1 MGKLWFCFKKDIV
14 LALKSWYIYTELI
27 MAFVFIIILLFIVP
41 ENFDSTRTIYAYFDL
56 KPAEMNRIDEFID
69 ESEDEIILLNSR
81 FDVMNILREEKSS
94 IGMIVT
100 KQYRRLDYEIIL
112 QGFENEKLKT
122 LMKTNFLMYFIE
134 EMPRYE
140 SIVTTTTLMG
150 NNEKLSD
157 RINLLPVFLTM
168 NASFMGLFI
177 IASYIFLDKERG
189 TIRALTVTPLAV
201 WQYLLSKVGLLVV
214 SGLMSSFIT
223 TIFVAGTKVNYIGL
237 FFLLITTN
245 IFGSV
250 LGLFITSFFKDMASA
265 MGWMYSVIIILMFP
279 SFSYYMPAFSPLAL
293 RLLPSY
299 PMLFAYRELFFEHG
313 NISYVYNVCLMF
325 SILSIIIFLIAN
337 KKFKETLT
345 I

>member
-1 MGKLWFCFKKDIV
+1 
-14 LALKSWYIYTELI
+14 
-27 MAFVFIIILLFIVP
+27 
-41 ENFDSTRTIYAYFDL
+41 
-56 KPAEMNRIDEFID
+56 MNRIEEFID
-69 ESEDEIILLNSR
+69 ESEDEIILLDSR
-81 FDVMNILREEKSS
+81 SDVIDILKKEKSS
-94 IGMIVT
+94 IGMVVT

-112 QGFENEKLKT
+112 QGFENEKLKA

-134 EMPRYE
+134 EMPHYE
-140 SIVTTTTLMG
+140 SVVTNTTLMG

-157 RINLLPVFLTM
+157 RINMLPIFLTM

-189 TIRALTVTPLAV
+189 TIKALAVTPLAV

-223 TIFVAGTKVNYIGL
+223 TIFVAGTKTNYIGL
-237 FFLLITTN
+237 FFLLVTTN

-265 MGWMYSVIIILMFP
+265 MGWMYSIIIILMIP

-293 RLLPSY
+293 KLLPSY

-325 SILSIIIFLIAN
+325 SVLSIIIFLMAN

-345 I
+345 M